1 MGTVEATS
9 VTLTPPGGD
18 PLVITSLYIS
28 PSVSYQHI
36 HTDVEALFSLGGASI
51 ICGDFNA
58 HHTSWGCR
66 RNDNRGN
73 IIKNLI
79 DSTDTQIVAPTT
91 PTRFGHNSASIID
104 FALTRNIHWLSQVE
118 SIAELSSDHN
128 PLIISFDTNRR
139 FAFPRRIVTTDWA
152 AFRELLSPAHYTFQP
167 ITARTGE
174 DVETQVAD
182 LTDAIINTHT
192 LSSKPIRGRNSYYVS
207 EEIRQLMIERN
218 RARKVW
224 QFTRDPSDKRV
235 LNNIQNR
242 LHRKIKAFQ
251 NKIWEDE
258 LRALDPDDGS
268 LWEMS
273 KELRKKKSPV
283 YALNGQGG
291 IAHTDSDKAEVI
303 ACSLEKQFQE
313 NNITHSSDSIVNRVV
328 ENYFLNENNFDAPLS
343 PPMPSEVLNYIKKA
357 QIRRAPGREGIT
369 NKILQNLTLPVIF
382 QITNIISNIFITG
395 HFPDSWKH
403 ASVIPI
409 LKPGKPRG
417 AADSYR
423 PISLLPVLSKL
434 AERLILSRLNDH
446 LNTNKILISQQHGF
460 RPQLS
465 TSHQLLRVVEYA
477 KSGFKEKKYTGAVF
491 LDIQKA
497 FDRVWHTGLLYKLIK
512 INTPPQLTLI
522 IKSFLNNRSFAV
534 RVNDTHSS
542 TKQIRAGAPQGAL
555 LSPTLFNIYI
565 NDIPKTRQTTVCL
578 YADDTAILTQS
589 ANKNCI
595 THFLHRHLAELEDWY
610 KKWKISI
617 NPEKTEAV
625 FFSAGRATHKP
636 PPIYVQNHPV
646 PWSNSVNYLGVTLD
660 QHLSFKDHITKI
672 NNKFRALACLYY
684 PYFTRNSPLTI
695 KNRLLI
701 YTSILRPVLLYASP
715 VWGHA
720 TKTQINRLETS
731 QNVLIRKLTNSPWFV
746 RNADLRFTLN
756 LTTVREF
763 IKKIANKFFT
773 NLELIDN
780 RTLRKL
786 KFTPQI
792 LILTDPATFYYNT
805 NFNNTNFNRET
816 RLPPRSL
823 TNFSSTDSTPSSV
836 AASPLDERKATLR
849 SLKPPASAA
858 TSLIRTVKER
868 RTGSPVSPY
877 PSRPAL
883 LTLAVGPNPLWRAGQ

>member
-1 MGTVEATS
+1 MDPSCFGFRLASWNANGIKSRIVEVRDFIDKHHPDVFLIQESHLGPGDTIHIPNYTVYRNDRPRTTSNLSRGGTVILLKSSLPHHHTPTPPMGTVEATS

-66 RNDNRGN
+66 RNDNRGS
-73 IIKNLI
+73 IIRNLI

-118 SIAELSSDHN
+118 STAELSSDHN

-152 AFRELLSPAHYTFQP
+152 AFRELLSPAHYTFHP

-182 LTDAIINTHT
+182 LTDAIINTHA
-192 LSSKPIRGRNSYYVS
+192 LSSKPIRGGNSYYVS
-207 EEIRQLMIERN
+207 EEIRQLIIERN

-242 LHRKIKAFQ
+242 IHRKVKASQ

-291 IAHTDSDKAEVI
+291 IAHTNSDKAEVI

-313 NNITHSSDSIVNRVV
+313 NNITHPSDFIVNRVV
-328 ENYFLNENNFDAPLS
+328 ENYFLNENNFDAPSS
-343 PPMPSEVLNYIKKA
+343 PSHISEVLNYIKKA
-357 QIRRAPGREGIT
+357 QIKRAPGREGIT
-369 NKILQNLTLPVIF
+369 NKILRNLTLPVIF

-395 HFPDSWKH
+395 HFPESWKH

-434 AERLILSRLNDH
+434 AERLILSRLNDY

-512 INTPPQLTLI
+512 INAPPQLILI

-534 RVNDTHSS
+534 RVYDTHSS

-625 FFSAGRATHKP
+625 FFSAGHGTHKP
-636 PPIYVQNHPV
+636 PPVYVKNHPV
-646 PWSNSVNYLGVTLD
+646 PWSKSVNYLGVSRWTNIS
-660 QHLSFKDHITKI
+660 HLKI
-672 NNKFRALACLYY
+672 ILLKLII
-684 PYFTRNSPLTI
+684 NSEP
-695 KNRLLI
+695 
-701 YTSILRPVLLYASP
+701 
-715 VWGHA
+715 
-720 TKTQINRLETS
+720 
-731 QNVLIRKLTNSPWFV
+731 
-746 RNADLRFTLN
+746 
-756 LTTVREF
+756 
-763 IKKIANKFFT
+763 
-773 NLELIDN
+773 
-780 RTLRKL
+780 
-786 KFTPQI
+786 
-792 LILTDPATFYYNT
+792 
-805 NFNNTNFNRET
+805 
-816 RLPPRSL
+816 
-823 TNFSSTDSTPSSV
+823 
-836 AASPLDERKATLR
+836 
-849 SLKPPASAA
+849 
-858 TSLIRTVKER
+858 
-868 RTGSPVSPY
+868 
-877 PSRPAL
+877 
-883 LTLAVGPNPLWRAGQ
+883 

>member
-1 MGTVEATS
+1 MDPSCFGFRLASWNANGKKSRIVEVSDFIDKHHPDVFLIQESHLGPGDSIHFPNYTVYRTDRPHTINTRPRGGTAILLKSSLPHHHTPTPPMGTVEATS

-36 HTDVEALFSLGGASI
+36 HTDVEALFCLGSASI

-58 HHTSWGCR
+58 HHISWGCQ

-79 DSTDTQIVAPTT
+79 DNTDTQIVAPTT
-91 PTRFGHNSASIID
+91 PTRFGHNCASIID

-152 AFRELLSPAHYTFQP
+152 AFRELLSPAHYTFHP
-167 ITARTGE
+167 ITAGTGE
-174 DVETQVAD
+174 DVDTQVAD
-182 LTDAIINTHT
+182 LTDAIINTHA

-207 EEIRQLMIERN
+207 DEIRQLMIERN
-218 RARKVW
+218 RARKTW

-242 LHRKIKAFQ
+242 IHRKVKAFQ

-291 IAHTDSDKAEVI
+291 IAHTDSDKAE
-303 ACSLEKQFQE
+303 
-313 NNITHSSDSIVNRVV
+313 
-328 ENYFLNENNFDAPLS
+328 
-343 PPMPSEVLNYIKKA
+343 KA
-357 QIRRAPGREGIT
+357 QIKRAPGREGIT
-369 NKILQNLTLPVIF
+369 NKILRNLTLPVIF

-395 HFPDSWKH
+395 HFPESWKH

-409 LKPGKPRG
+409 LKPRKPRS

-434 AERLILSRLNDH
+434 AERLILSRLNDF
-446 LNTNKILISQQHGF
+446 LATNKILISQQHGF

-477 KSGFKEKKYTGAVF
+477 KSGFKEKNAPGPFFWTSRRPSIV
-491 LDIQKA
+491 
-497 FDRVWHTGLLYKLIK
+497 
-512 INTPPQLTLI
+512 
-522 IKSFLNNRSFAV
+522 SFAV

-589 ANKNCI
+589 TNKNCI

-625 FFSAGRATHKP
+625 FFSLGCSTRKP
-636 PPIYVQNHPV
+636 PPIHVQNHPV
-646 PWSNSVNYLGVTLD
+646 PWSRSVNYLGVTLD
-660 QHLSFKDHITKI
+660 EHLSFKDHIIKI

-684 PYFTRNSPLTI
+684 PYFTRNSPLSI

-720 TKTQINRLETS
+720 TKSNINRLEFS
-731 QNVLIRKLTNSPWFV
+731 QNIMIRKLTNSPWFV
-746 RNADLRFTLN
+746 RNEDLRFALN
-756 LTTVREF
+756 LTTVRET
-763 IKKIANKFFT
+763 IKKIATKFFT

-780 RTLRKL
+780 RTLRKIEIY
-786 KFTPQI
+786 TP
-792 LILTDPATFYYNT
+792 DP
-805 NFNNTNFNRET
+805 NFNR
-816 RLPPRSL
+816 PR
-823 TNFSSTDSTPSSV
+823 N
-836 AASPLDERKATLR
+836 
-849 SLKPPASAA
+849 
-858 TSLIRTVKER
+858 I
-868 RTGSPVSPY
+868 
-877 PSRPAL
+877 L
-883 LTLAVGPNPLWRAGQ
+883 L

>member
-18 PLVITSLYIS
+18 PLAITSLYIS

-73 IIKNLI
+73 IIRNLI

-139 FAFPRRIVTTDWA
+139 FAFLRRIVTTDWA
-152 AFRELLSPAHYTFQP
+152 AFRELLSPAHYTFHP

-174 DVETQVAD
+174 DVDTQVAD
-182 LTDAIINTHT
+182 LTDAIINTHA
-192 LSSKPIRGRNSYYVS
+192 LSSKPIRSGNSYYVS

-218 RARKVW
+218 RARKIW

-242 LHRKIKAFQ
+242 IHRKVKAFQ

-313 NNITHSSDSIVNRVV
+313 NNITHSSDFIINRVV
-328 ENYFLNENNFDAPLS
+328 ENYFLNENNFDAPS
-343 PPMPSEVLNYIKKA
+343 PPPMPSEVLNYIKKA
-357 QIRRAPGREGIT
+357 QIKRAPGREGIT
-369 NKILQNLTLPVIF
+369 NKILRNLTLPVIF

-395 HFPDSWKH
+395 HFPESWKH

-434 AERLILSRLNDH
+434 AERLILSRLN
-446 LNTNKILISQQHGF
+446 I
-460 RPQLS
+460 
-465 TSHQLLRVVEYA
+465 
-477 KSGFKEKKYTGAVF
+477 
-491 LDIQKA
+491 
-497 FDRVWHTGLLYKLIK
+497 
-512 INTPPQLTLI
+512 
-522 IKSFLNNRSFAV
+522 
-534 RVNDTHSS
+534 
-542 TKQIRAGAPQGAL
+542 
-555 LSPTLFNIYI
+555 
-565 NDIPKTRQTTVCL
+565 TT
-578 YADDTAILTQS
+578 
-589 ANKNCI
+589 
-595 THFLHRHLAELEDWY
+595 
-610 KKWKISI
+610 
-617 NPEKTEAV
+617 
-625 FFSAGRATHKP
+625 
-636 PPIYVQNHPV
+636 
-646 PWSNSVNYLGVTLD
+646 
-660 QHLSFKDHITKI
+660 
-672 NNKFRALACLYY
+672 
-684 PYFTRNSPLTI
+684 SPLT
-695 KNRLLI
+695 R
-701 YTSILRPVLLYASP
+701 Y
-715 VWGHA
+715 
-720 TKTQINRLETS
+720 
-731 QNVLIRKLTNSPWFV
+731 
-746 RNADLRFTLN
+746 
-756 LTTVREF
+756 
-763 IKKIANKFFT
+763 
-773 NLELIDN
+773 
-780 RTLRKL
+780 
-786 KFTPQI
+786 
-792 LILTDPATFYYNT
+792 
-805 NFNNTNFNRET
+805 
-816 RLPPRSL
+816 
-823 TNFSSTDSTPSSV
+823 
-836 AASPLDERKATLR
+836 
-849 SLKPPASAA
+849 
-858 TSLIRTVKER
+858 
-868 RTGSPVSPY
+868 
-877 PSRPAL
+877 
-883 LTLAVGPNPLWRAGQ
+883 

>member
-1 MGTVEATS
+1 MDPSCFGFRLASWNANGIKSRIVEVRDFIDKHHPDVFLIQESHLGPGDTIHIPNYMVYRNDRPRTTSNLSRGGTVILLKSSLPHHHTPTPPMGTVEATS

-73 IIKNLI
+73 IIRNLI

-118 SIAELSSDHN
+118 SIAELSSHHN
-128 PLIISFDTNRR
+128 PLIISFDTNLSEANRDYRLGDLSRAPKPRPLHFSPNHCAHGGRR
-139 FAFPRRIVTTDWA
+139 RNTSCRPHRRDHKHTRTLFQADSGWE
-152 AFRELLSPAHYTFQP
+152 FLLRF
-167 ITARTGE
+167 G
-174 DVETQVAD
+174 
-182 LTDAIINTHT
+182 
-192 LSSKPIRGRNSYYVS
+192 
-207 EEIRQLMIERN
+207 
-218 RARKVW
+218 
-224 QFTRDPSDKRV
+224 RDPSAHDRTEQSQKR
-235 LNNIQNR
+235 R
-242 LHRKIKAFQ
+242 SKPSK
-251 NKIWEDE
+251 NKTWEDE

-291 IAHTDSDKAEVI
+291 IAHTDSDKAE
-303 ACSLEKQFQE
+303 
-313 NNITHSSDSIVNRVV
+313 
-328 ENYFLNENNFDAPLS
+328 
-343 PPMPSEVLNYIKKA
+343 
-357 QIRRAPGREGIT
+357 
-369 NKILQNLTLPVIF
+369 
-382 QITNIISNIFITG
+382 
-395 HFPDSWKH
+395 
-403 ASVIPI
+403 
-409 LKPGKPRG
+409 
-417 AADSYR
+417 
-423 PISLLPVLSKL
+423 
-434 AERLILSRLNDH
+434 
-446 LNTNKILISQQHGF
+446 QQHGF

-512 INTPPQLTLI
+512 INTPPQLILI

-595 THFLHRHLAELEDWY
+595 THFLHRHLTELEDWY

-625 FFSAGRATHKP
+625 FSAGHGTHKP
-636 PPIYVQNHPV
+636 PPVYVQNHPV
-646 PWSNSVNYLGVTLD
+646 PWSKSVNYLGVTLD
-660 QHLSFKDHITKI
+660 QHLSFNEHITKI
-672 NNKFRALACLYY
+672 DNKFRALACLYY

-715 VWGHA
+715 
-720 TKTQINRLETS
+720 N
-731 QNVLIRKLTNSPWFV
+731 
-746 RNADLRFTLN
+746 
-756 LTTVREF
+756 
-763 IKKIANKFFT
+763 FF
-773 NLELIDN
+773 
-780 RTLRKL
+780 
-786 KFTPQI
+786 
-792 LILTDPATFYYNT
+792 
-805 NFNNTNFNRET
+805 
-816 RLPPRSL
+816 
-823 TNFSSTDSTPSSV
+823 STDSTPFSV
-836 AASPLDERKATLR
+836 AASPLDERKVTLR
-849 SLKPPASAA
+849 SLKPTASAA
-858 TSLIRTVKER
+858 TPLRRLFGNLGTIKLRTIFFDFFDSTER
-868 RTGSPVSPY
+868 H
-877 PSRPAL
+877 A
-883 LTLAVGPNPLWRAGQ
+883 

>member
-1 MGTVEATS
+1 MDPSCFGFRLASWNANGIKSRSVEVRDFIDKHHPDVFLIQESHLGPGDTIHFPNYTVYRTDRPHTTNTRPRGGTAILLKSSLPHHHTPTPPMGTVEATS
-9 VTLTPPGGD
+9 FTLTPPGGD

-91 PTRFGHNSASIID
+91 PTRFGYNSASIID

-139 FAFPRRIVTTDWA
+139 FAFPRRLVTTDWA
-152 AFRELLSPAHYTFQP
+152 AFRELLSPAHYTFHP

-182 LTDAIINTHT
+182 LTDAIINTHA

-207 EEIRQLMIERN
+207 DETRQLMIERN
-218 RARKVW
+218 RARKTW

-242 LHRKIKAFQ
+242 IHRKVKAFQ

-291 IAHTDSDKAEVI
+291 IAHTDSDKAE
-303 ACSLEKQFQE
+303 
-313 NNITHSSDSIVNRVV
+313 
-328 ENYFLNENNFDAPLS
+328 
-343 PPMPSEVLNYIKKA
+343 
-357 QIRRAPGREGIT
+357 
-369 NKILQNLTLPVIF
+369 
-382 QITNIISNIFITG
+382 
-395 HFPDSWKH
+395 KH

-434 AERLILSRLNDH
+434 AERLILSKLNDF
-446 LNTNKILISQQHGF
+446 LATNKILISQQHGF

-465 TSHQLLRVVEYA
+465 TSHQLLRIVEYA
-477 KSGFKEKKYTGAVF
+477 KSGFKEKKCTGAVF

-512 INTPPQLTLI
+512 INAPPQLILI
-522 IKSFLNNRSFAV
+522 IKSFLSNRSFAV

-555 LSPTLFNIYI
+555 LSPTLFNIYV

-589 ANKNCI
+589 TNKNCI
-595 THFLHRHLAELEDWY
+595 THFLHKHLAELEDWY
-610 KKWKISI
+610 RKWKISI
-617 NPEKTEAV
+617 NPGKTEAV
-625 FFSAGRATHKP
+625 FFSLGNSTRKP
-636 PPIYVQNHPV
+636 PPIHVQNHPV
-646 PWSNSVNYLGVTLD
+646 PWSRSVNYLGVTLD
-660 QHLSFKDHITKI
+660 EHLSFKDHITKI
-672 NNKFRALACLYY
+672 NNKF
-684 PYFTRNSPLTI
+684 
-695 KNRLLI
+695 
-701 YTSILRPVLLYASP
+701 
-715 VWGHA
+715 
-720 TKTQINRLETS
+720 
-731 QNVLIRKLTNSPWFV
+731 
-746 RNADLRFTLN
+746 
-756 LTTVREF
+756 
-763 IKKIANKFFT
+763 
-773 NLELIDN
+773 EL
-780 RTLRKL
+780 
-786 KFTPQI
+786 
-792 LILTDPATFYYNT
+792 
-805 NFNNTNFNRET
+805 
-816 RLPPRSL
+816 
-823 TNFSSTDSTPSSV
+823 
-836 AASPLDERKATLR
+836 
-849 SLKPPASAA
+849 
-858 TSLIRTVKER
+858 
-868 RTGSPVSPY
+868 
-877 PSRPAL
+877 
-883 LTLAVGPNPLWRAGQ
+883 